1 MNQEL
6 LNKYAAFTVQVGV
19 NVQKGQTLIIR
30 CPVEGAYFGRACME
44 AAYKA
49 GARDVVIR
57 WEDEKAA
64 RIRMELGEEE
74 ALSETKPYE
83 LRSYLDYAESE
94 GGCCLLA
101 IHASDPEIF
110 KGLDT
115 AKINRVSLA
124 KQEAMKSWRE
134 YTMKDRV
141 QWCVVA
147 IPTPAWAASVFP
159 GMPED
164 EAQEKLWSAIFM
176 KSWREYTMKDR
187 VQWCVVAIPTPAWA
201 ASVFPGMPED
211 EAQEKLWSA
220 IFDVCRVTGGDPVSA
235 WKEHVAKTSACRDKL
250 NELQLESIHMTSA
263 NGTDLTVGLAEGHTW
278 EGACSKA
285 ENGAVFIANVPLNEL
300 QLESI
305 HMTSANGTDLTVG
318 LAEGHTWE
326 GACSKAENGAVFIAN
341 VPTEEVFTAP
351 HRERVNGVV
360 KGTKPYVYNG
370 QLIEGFSVTFKDGVV
385 VDYSAEKNAEL
396 LGQLLDS
403 DEGAR
408 RIGEIALVPAS
419 SPINR
424 SGLLFYN
431 TLFDENAACHIAFGA
446 GYPTT
451 VKGGAAMTTEE
462 LLACGVN
469 DSAIHEDVM
478 VGAEDMTIT
487 GLTKSGETVTIFE
500 NGEWAIG

>member
-159 GMPED
+159 GLD
-164 EAQEKLWSAIFM
+164 
-176 KSWREYTMKDR
+176 
-187 VQWCVVAIPTPAWA
+187 
-201 ASVFPGMPED
+201 ED

-235 WKEHVAKTSACRDKL
+235 WKEHVAKTSACRDK
-250 NELQLESIHMTSA
+250 
-263 NGTDLTVGLAEGHTW
+263 
-278 EGACSKA
+278 
-285 ENGAVFIANVPLNEL
+285 LNEL

-385 VDYSAEKNAEL
+385 VEYSARRMPSCWASCWTATRAHAASARL
-396 LGQLLDS
+396 LWYPP
-403 DEGAR
+403 
-408 RIGEIALVPAS
+408 PAPSTAAVCS
-419 SPINR
+419 S
-424 SGLLFYN
+424 
-431 TLFDENAACHIAFGA
+431 
-446 GYPTT
+446 TT
-451 VKGGAAMTTEE
+451 P
-462 LLACGVN
+462 C
-469 DSAIHEDVM
+469 
-478 VGAEDMTIT
+478 
-487 GLTKSGETVTIFE
+487 LTRTPPATSPSVRATPPP
-500 NGEWAIG
+500 

>member
-159 GMPED
+159 G
-164 EAQEKLWSAIFM
+164 LS
-176 KSWREYTMKDR
+176 
-187 VQWCVVAIPTPAWA
+187 
-201 ASVFPGMPED
+201 ED

-285 ENGAVFIANVPLNEL
+285 ENGAVFIANVP
-300 QLESI
+300 
-305 HMTSANGTDLTVG
+305 
-318 LAEGHTWE
+318 
-326 GACSKAENGAVFIAN
+326 
-341 VPTEEVFTAP
+341 TEEVFTAP
-351 HRERVNGVV
+351 HRERVNGVI

>member
-94 GGCCLLA
+94 GGCCVLA

-115 AKINRVSLA
+115 GKINRVSLA

-159 GMPED
+159 G
-164 EAQEKLWSAIFM
+164 LS
-176 KSWREYTMKDR
+176 
-187 VQWCVVAIPTPAWA
+187 
-201 ASVFPGMPED
+201 ED

-235 WKEHVAKTSACRDKL
+235 WKEHVAKTTACRDKL

-285 ENGAVFIANVPLNEL
+285 ENG
-300 QLESI
+300 
-305 HMTSANGTDLTVG
+305 T
-318 LAEGHTWE
+318 
-326 GACSKAENGAVFIAN
+326 VFIAN

-385 VDYSAEKNAEL
+385 VEYSAEKNAEL

>member
-115 AKINRVSLA
+115 GKINRVSLA

-159 GMPED
+159 G
-164 EAQEKLWSAIFM
+164 LS
-176 KSWREYTMKDR
+176 
-187 VQWCVVAIPTPAWA
+187 
-201 ASVFPGMPED
+201 ED

-235 WKEHVAKTSACRDKL
+235 WKEHVAKTTACRDKL

-285 ENGAVFIANVPLNEL
+285 ENG
-300 QLESI
+300 
-305 HMTSANGTDLTVG
+305 T
-318 LAEGHTWE
+318 
-326 GACSKAENGAVFIAN
+326 VFIAN

-385 VDYSAEKNAEL
+385 VEYSAEKNAEL

-487 GLTKSGETVTIFE
+487 GLTKTGETVTIFE

>member
-164 EAQEKLWSAIFM
+164 EAQEKLWSAIF
-176 KSWREYTMKDR
+176 
-187 VQWCVVAIPTPAWA
+187 
-201 ASVFPGMPED
+201 
-211 EAQEKLWSA
+211 
-220 IFDVCRVTGGDPVSA
+220 DVCRVTGGDPVSA
-235 WKEHVAKTSACRDKL
+235 WKEHVAKTSACRDK
-250 NELQLESIHMTSA
+250 
-263 NGTDLTVGLAEGHTW
+263 
-278 EGACSKA
+278 
-285 ENGAVFIANVPLNEL
+285 LNEL

-462 LLACGVN
+462 LLACGVT

>member
-159 GMPED
+159 GLAED
-164 EAQEKLWSAIFM
+164 EAQEKLW
-176 KSWREYTMKDR
+176 
-187 VQWCVVAIPTPAWA
+187 
-201 ASVFPGMPED
+201 G
-211 EAQEKLWSA
+211 A

-235 WKEHVAKTSACRDKL
+235 WKEHVAKTSACRDK
-250 NELQLESIHMTSA
+250 
-263 NGTDLTVGLAEGHTW
+263 
-278 EGACSKA
+278 
-285 ENGAVFIANVPLNEL
+285 LNEL

-487 GLTKSGETVTIFE
+487 GLTKSGETVIIFE

>member
-30 CPVEGAYFGRACME
+30 CPVEGAYFDRACME

-159 GMPED
+159 GLAED
-164 EAQEKLWSAIFM
+164 EAQEKLW
-176 KSWREYTMKDR
+176 
-187 VQWCVVAIPTPAWA
+187 
-201 ASVFPGMPED
+201 G
-211 EAQEKLWSA
+211 A

-250 NELQLESIHMTSA
+250 NELQLESIHMTS
-263 NGTDLTVGLAEGHTW
+263 
-278 EGACSKA
+278 S
-285 ENGAVFIANVPLNEL
+285 
-300 QLESI
+300 
-305 HMTSANGTDLTVG
+305 NGTDLTVG

-487 GLTKSGETVTIFE
+487 GLTKTGETVTIFE

>member
-164 EAQEKLWSAIFM
+164 EAQEKLWSAIF
-176 KSWREYTMKDR
+176 
-187 VQWCVVAIPTPAWA
+187 
-201 ASVFPGMPED
+201 
-211 EAQEKLWSA
+211 
-220 IFDVCRVTGGDPVSA
+220 DVCRVTGGDPVSA
-235 WKEHVAKTSACRDKL
+235 WKEHVAKTSACRDK
-250 NELQLESIHMTSA
+250 
-263 NGTDLTVGLAEGHTW
+263 
-278 EGACSKA
+278 
-285 ENGAVFIANVPLNEL
+285 LNEL

-487 GLTKSGETVTIFE
+487 LSLIH
-500 NGEWAIG
+500 I

>member
-6 LNKYAAFTVQVGV
+6 LKKYAEFTVQVGV
-19 NVQKGQTLIIR
+19 NVQKNQTLIIR
-30 CPVEGAYFGRACME
+30 CPIEGAYFGRACME

-74 ALSETKPYE
+74 ALSEVKPYE

-115 AKINRVSLA
+115 AKINRISLA
-124 KQEAMKSWRE
+124 RQEVMKPWRE

-159 GMPED
+159 G
-164 EAQEKLWSAIFM
+164 L
-176 KSWREYTMKDR
+176 
-187 VQWCVVAIPTPAWA
+187 
-201 ASVFPGMPED
+201 PED

-235 WKEHVAKTSACRDKL
+235 WKEHVARTAACRDKL
-250 NELQLESIHMTSA
+250 NEL
-263 NGTDLTVGLAEGHTW
+263 N
-278 EGACSKA
+278 
-285 ENGAVFIANVPLNEL
+285 
-300 QLESI
+300 LESI

-462 LLACGVN
+462 LLAHGVN

-500 NGEWAIG
+500 KGEWAIG

>member
-159 GMPED
+159 D
-164 EAQEKLWSAIFM
+164 
-176 KSWREYTMKDR
+176 
-187 VQWCVVAIPTPAWA
+187 
-201 ASVFPGMPED
+201 MPED

-220 IFDVCRVTGGDPVSA
+220 IFDVCRVTGGDLVSA
-235 WKEHVAKTSACRDKL
+235 WKEHVAKTSACRDK
-250 NELQLESIHMTSA
+250 
-263 NGTDLTVGLAEGHTW
+263 
-278 EGACSKA
+278 
-285 ENGAVFIANVPLNEL
+285 LNEL

-370 QLIEGFSVTFKDGVV
+370 QLIEGFSVTFKDGIV

>member
-1 MNQEL
+1 MKPMNQEL

-57 WEDEKAA
+57 WEDEKAV

-159 GMPED
+159 GLAED
-164 EAQEKLWSAIFM
+164 EAQEKLW
-176 KSWREYTMKDR
+176 
-187 VQWCVVAIPTPAWA
+187 
-201 ASVFPGMPED
+201 G
-211 EAQEKLWSA
+211 A

-250 NELQLESIHMTSA
+250 NELQLESIHMTSS

-285 ENGAVFIANVPLNEL
+285 ENGE
-300 QLESI
+300 E
-305 HMTSANGTDLTVG
+305 
-318 LAEGHTWE
+318 
-326 GACSKAENGAVFIAN
+326 FIAN

-487 GLTKSGETVTIFE
+487 GLTKTGETVTIFE

>member
-159 GMPED
+159 GLAED
-164 EAQEKLWSAIFM
+164 EAQEKLW
-176 KSWREYTMKDR
+176 
-187 VQWCVVAIPTPAWA
+187 
-201 ASVFPGMPED
+201 G
-211 EAQEKLWSA
+211 A

-250 NELQLESIHMTSA
+250 NELQLESIHMTS
-263 NGTDLTVGLAEGHTW
+263 
-278 EGACSKA
+278 S
-285 ENGAVFIANVPLNEL
+285 
-300 QLESI
+300 
-305 HMTSANGTDLTVG
+305 NGTDLTVG

-487 GLTKSGETVTIFE
+487 GLTKTGETVTIFE

>member
-74 ALSETKPYE
+74 ALSKTKPYE

-159 GMPED
+159 GLD
-164 EAQEKLWSAIFM
+164 
-176 KSWREYTMKDR
+176 
-187 VQWCVVAIPTPAWA
+187 
-201 ASVFPGMPED
+201 ED

-235 WKEHVAKTSACRDKL
+235 WKEHVAKTSACRDK
-250 NELQLESIHMTSA
+250 
-263 NGTDLTVGLAEGHTW
+263 
-278 EGACSKA
+278 
-285 ENGAVFIANVPLNEL
+285 LNEL

>member
-115 AKINRVSLA
+115 GKINRVSLA

-159 GMPED
+159 GL
-164 EAQEKLWSAIFM
+164 A
-176 KSWREYTMKDR
+176 
-187 VQWCVVAIPTPAWA
+187 
-201 ASVFPGMPED
+201 ED

-250 NELQLESIHMTSA
+250 NELQLESIRMTSA

-285 ENGAVFIANVPLNEL
+285 ENG
-300 QLESI
+300 
-305 HMTSANGTDLTVG
+305 T
-318 LAEGHTWE
+318 
-326 GACSKAENGAVFIAN
+326 VFIAN

-451 VKGGAAMTTEE
+451 VKGGAAMTTEQ

-487 GLTKSGETVTIFE
+487 GLTKTGETVTIFE

>member
-159 GMPED
+159 GL
-164 EAQEKLWSAIFM
+164 A
-176 KSWREYTMKDR
+176 
-187 VQWCVVAIPTPAWA
+187 
-201 ASVFPGMPED
+201 ED

-250 NELQLESIHMTSA
+250 NELQLESIHMTSS
-263 NGTDLTVGLAEGHTW
+263 NGTDLTVGLAEGH
-278 EGACSKA
+278 
-285 ENGAVFIANVPLNEL
+285 I
-300 QLESI
+300 
-305 HMTSANGTDLTVG
+305 
-318 LAEGHTWE
+318 WE

>member
-159 GMPED
+159 GL
-164 EAQEKLWSAIFM
+164 A
-176 KSWREYTMKDR
+176 
-187 VQWCVVAIPTPAWA
+187 
-201 ASVFPGMPED
+201 ED

-235 WKEHVAKTSACRDKL
+235 WKEHVAKTSACRDK
-250 NELQLESIHMTSA
+250 
-263 NGTDLTVGLAEGHTW
+263 
-278 EGACSKA
+278 
-285 ENGAVFIANVPLNEL
+285 LNEL

-487 GLTKSGETVTIFE
+487 GLTKTGETVTIFE

>member
-57 WEDEKAA
+57 WEDEKAV

-159 GMPED
+159 GLAED
-164 EAQEKLWSAIFM
+164 EAQEKLW
-176 KSWREYTMKDR
+176 
-187 VQWCVVAIPTPAWA
+187 
-201 ASVFPGMPED
+201 G
-211 EAQEKLWSA
+211 A

-250 NELQLESIHMTSA
+250 NELQLESIHMTS
-263 NGTDLTVGLAEGHTW
+263 
-278 EGACSKA
+278 S
-285 ENGAVFIANVPLNEL
+285 
-300 QLESI
+300 
-305 HMTSANGTDLTVG
+305 NGTDLTVG

-487 GLTKSGETVTIFE
+487 GLTKTGETVTIFE

>member
-30 CPVEGAYFGRACME
+30 CPVEGACFGRACME

-164 EAQEKLWSAIFM
+164 EAQEKLWSAIF
-176 KSWREYTMKDR
+176 
-187 VQWCVVAIPTPAWA
+187 
-201 ASVFPGMPED
+201 
-211 EAQEKLWSA
+211 
-220 IFDVCRVTGGDPVSA
+220 DVCRVTGGDPVSA

-285 ENGAVFIANVPLNEL
+285 ENGAVFIANVP
-300 QLESI
+300 
-305 HMTSANGTDLTVG
+305 
-318 LAEGHTWE
+318 
-326 GACSKAENGAVFIAN
+326 
-341 VPTEEVFTAP
+341 TEEVFTAP

-360 KGTKPYVYNG
+360 KGTRPYVYNG

>member
-6 LNKYAAFTVQVGV
+6 LKKYAEFTVQVGV

-94 GGCCLLA
+94 GGCCVLA

-115 AKINRVSLA
+115 GKINRVSLA

-159 GMPED
+159 G
-164 EAQEKLWSAIFM
+164 LS
-176 KSWREYTMKDR
+176 
-187 VQWCVVAIPTPAWA
+187 
-201 ASVFPGMPED
+201 ED

-235 WKEHVAKTSACRDKL
+235 WKEHVAKTTACRDKL

-285 ENGAVFIANVPLNEL
+285 ENG
-300 QLESI
+300 
-305 HMTSANGTDLTVG
+305 T
-318 LAEGHTWE
+318 
-326 GACSKAENGAVFIAN
+326 VFIAN

-385 VDYSAEKNAEL
+385 VEYSAEKNAEL

>member
-164 EAQEKLWSAIFM
+164 EAQEKLWSAIF
-176 KSWREYTMKDR
+176 
-187 VQWCVVAIPTPAWA
+187 
-201 ASVFPGMPED
+201 
-211 EAQEKLWSA
+211 
-220 IFDVCRVTGGDPVSA
+220 DVCRVTGGDPVSA
-235 WKEHVAKTSACRDKL
+235 WKEHVAKTRACRDK
-250 NELQLESIHMTSA
+250 
-263 NGTDLTVGLAEGHTW
+263 
-278 EGACSKA
+278 
-285 ENGAVFIANVPLNEL
+285 LNEL

>member
-6 LNKYAAFTVQVGV
+6 LKKYAEFTVQVGV

-30 CPVEGAYFGRACME
+30 CPIEGAYFGRACME

-49 GARDVVIR
+49 GAREVVIR

-94 GGCCLLA
+94 GGCCVLA

-115 AKINRVSLA
+115 GKINRVSLA

-159 GMPED
+159 G
-164 EAQEKLWSAIFM
+164 LS
-176 KSWREYTMKDR
+176 
-187 VQWCVVAIPTPAWA
+187 
-201 ASVFPGMPED
+201 ED

-235 WKEHVAKTSACRDKL
+235 WKEHVAKTTACRDKL

-285 ENGAVFIANVPLNEL
+285 ENG
-300 QLESI
+300 
-305 HMTSANGTDLTVG
+305 T
-318 LAEGHTWE
+318 
-326 GACSKAENGAVFIAN
+326 VFIAN

-385 VDYSAEKNAEL
+385 VEYSAEKNAEL

>member
-159 GMPED
+159 G
-164 EAQEKLWSAIFM
+164 LS
-176 KSWREYTMKDR
+176 
-187 VQWCVVAIPTPAWA
+187 
-201 ASVFPGMPED
+201 ED

-250 NELQLESIHMTSA
+250 NELQL
-263 NGTDLTVGLAEGHTW
+263 
-278 EGACSKA
+278 
-285 ENGAVFIANVPLNEL
+285 
-300 QLESI
+300 QSI

-451 VKGGAAMTTEE
+451 VKGGAAMTTEQ

>member
-115 AKINRVSLA
+115 AKINRVSLT
-124 KQEAMKSWRE
+124 KQEA
-134 YTMKDRV
+134 
-141 QWCVVA
+141 
-147 IPTPAWAASVFP
+147 
-159 GMPED
+159 
-164 EAQEKLWSAIFM
+164 M

-235 WKEHVAKTSACRDKL
+235 WKEHVAKTSACRDK
-250 NELQLESIHMTSA
+250 
-263 NGTDLTVGLAEGHTW
+263 
-278 EGACSKA
+278 
-285 ENGAVFIANVPLNEL
+285 LNEL

>member
-83 LRSYLDYAESE
+83 LRSYLDYAESA

-164 EAQEKLWSAIFM
+164 EAQEKLWSAIF
-176 KSWREYTMKDR
+176 
-187 VQWCVVAIPTPAWA
+187 
-201 ASVFPGMPED
+201 
-211 EAQEKLWSA
+211 
-220 IFDVCRVTGGDPVSA
+220 DVCRVTGGDPVSA
-235 WKEHVAKTSACRDKL
+235 WKEHVAKTSACRDK
-250 NELQLESIHMTSA
+250 
-263 NGTDLTVGLAEGHTW
+263 
-278 EGACSKA
+278 
-285 ENGAVFIANVPLNEL
+285 LNEL

>member
-159 GMPED
+159 GL
-164 EAQEKLWSAIFM
+164 A
-176 KSWREYTMKDR
+176 
-187 VQWCVVAIPTPAWA
+187 
-201 ASVFPGMPED
+201 ED

-250 NELQLESIHMTSA
+250 NELQLESIRMTSA

-285 ENGAVFIANVPLNEL
+285 ENG
-300 QLESI
+300 
-305 HMTSANGTDLTVG
+305 T
-318 LAEGHTWE
+318 
-326 GACSKAENGAVFIAN
+326 VFIAN

-487 GLTKSGETVTIFE
+487 GLTKTGETVTIFE

>member
-1 MNQEL
+1 MKQEL
-6 LNKYAAFTVQVGV
+6 LKKYAEFTVQVGV

-94 GGCCLLA
+94 GGCCVLA

-115 AKINRVSLA
+115 GKINRVSLAKQEAMKSWREYTMKESEGGCCVLAIHASDPEIFKGLDTGKINRVSLA

-159 GMPED
+159 G
-164 EAQEKLWSAIFM
+164 LS
-176 KSWREYTMKDR
+176 
-187 VQWCVVAIPTPAWA
+187 
-201 ASVFPGMPED
+201 ED

-235 WKEHVAKTSACRDKL
+235 WKEHVAKTTACRDKL

-285 ENGAVFIANVPLNEL
+285 ENG
-300 QLESI
+300 
-305 HMTSANGTDLTVG
+305 T
-318 LAEGHTWE
+318 
-326 GACSKAENGAVFIAN
+326 VFIAN

-385 VDYSAEKNAEL
+385 VEYSAEKNAEL

>member
-159 GMPED
+159 GLD
-164 EAQEKLWSAIFM
+164 
-176 KSWREYTMKDR
+176 
-187 VQWCVVAIPTPAWA
+187 
-201 ASVFPGMPED
+201 ED

-250 NELQLESIHMTSA
+250 NELQL
-263 NGTDLTVGLAEGHTW
+263 
-278 EGACSKA
+278 
-285 ENGAVFIANVPLNEL
+285 
-300 QLESI
+300 QSI

-451 VKGGAAMTTEE
+451 VKGGAAMTTEQ

>member
-6 LNKYAAFTVQVGV
+6 LNKFAAFTVQVGV

-159 GMPED
+159 GLAED
-164 EAQEKLWSAIFM
+164 EAQEKLW
-176 KSWREYTMKDR
+176 
-187 VQWCVVAIPTPAWA
+187 
-201 ASVFPGMPED
+201 G
-211 EAQEKLWSA
+211 A

-250 NELQLESIHMTSA
+250 NELQLESIHMTS
-263 NGTDLTVGLAEGHTW
+263 
-278 EGACSKA
+278 S
-285 ENGAVFIANVPLNEL
+285 
-300 QLESI
+300 
-305 HMTSANGTDLTVG
+305 NGTDLTVG

-487 GLTKSGETVTIFE
+487 GLTKTGETVTIFE

>member
-44 AAYKA
+44 VAYKA

-159 GMPED
+159 GLAED
-164 EAQEKLWSAIFM
+164 EAQEKLW
-176 KSWREYTMKDR
+176 
-187 VQWCVVAIPTPAWA
+187 
-201 ASVFPGMPED
+201 G
-211 EAQEKLWSA
+211 A

-250 NELQLESIHMTSA
+250 NELQLESIHMTS
-263 NGTDLTVGLAEGHTW
+263 
-278 EGACSKA
+278 S
-285 ENGAVFIANVPLNEL
+285 
-300 QLESI
+300 
-305 HMTSANGTDLTVG
+305 NGTDLTVG

-487 GLTKSGETVTIFE
+487 GLTKTGETVTIFE

>member
-1 MNQEL
+1 M
-6 LNKYAAFTVQVGV
+6 

-159 GMPED
+159 GLAED
-164 EAQEKLWSAIFM
+164 EAQEKLW
-176 KSWREYTMKDR
+176 
-187 VQWCVVAIPTPAWA
+187 
-201 ASVFPGMPED
+201 G
-211 EAQEKLWSA
+211 A

-250 NELQLESIHMTSA
+250 NELQLESIHMTS
-263 NGTDLTVGLAEGHTW
+263 
-278 EGACSKA
+278 S
-285 ENGAVFIANVPLNEL
+285 
-300 QLESI
+300 
-305 HMTSANGTDLTVG
+305 NGTDLTVG

-487 GLTKSGETVTIFE
+487 GLTKTGETVTIFE

>member
-164 EAQEKLWSAIFM
+164 EAQEKLWSAIF
-176 KSWREYTMKDR
+176 
-187 VQWCVVAIPTPAWA
+187 
-201 ASVFPGMPED
+201 
-211 EAQEKLWSA
+211 
-220 IFDVCRVTGGDPVSA
+220 DVCRVTGGDPVSA
-235 WKEHVAKTSACRDKL
+235 WKEHVAKTSACRDK
-250 NELQLESIHMTSA
+250 
-263 NGTDLTVGLAEGHTW
+263 
-278 EGACSKA
+278 
-285 ENGAVFIANVPLNEL
+285 LNEL

-385 VDYSAEKNAEL
+385 VEYSAEKNAEL

>member
-115 AKINRVSLA
+115 GKINRVSLA

-159 GMPED
+159 GLDED
-164 EAQEKLWSAIFM
+164 EAQEKLWSAI
-176 KSWREYTMKDR
+176 
-187 VQWCVVAIPTPAWA
+187 
-201 ASVFPGMPED
+201 
-211 EAQEKLWSA
+211 L
-220 IFDVCRVTGGDPVSA
+220 DVCRVTGGDPVSA
-235 WKEHVAKTSACRDKL
+235 WKEHVAKTSACRDK
-250 NELQLESIHMTSA
+250 
-263 NGTDLTVGLAEGHTW
+263 
-278 EGACSKA
+278 
-285 ENGAVFIANVPLNEL
+285 LNEL

-487 GLTKSGETVTIFE
+487 GLTKSDETVTIFE

>member
-19 NVQKGQTLIIR
+19 NVQKGQTLIIH

-159 GMPED
+159 GLD
-164 EAQEKLWSAIFM
+164 
-176 KSWREYTMKDR
+176 
-187 VQWCVVAIPTPAWA
+187 
-201 ASVFPGMPED
+201 ED

-250 NELQLESIHMTSA
+250 NELQL
-263 NGTDLTVGLAEGHTW
+263 
-278 EGACSKA
+278 K
-285 ENGAVFIANVPLNEL
+285 
-300 QLESI
+300 SI

>member
-6 LNKYAAFTVQVGV
+6 LKKYAEFTVQVGV

-164 EAQEKLWSAIFM
+164 EAQEKLWSAIF
-176 KSWREYTMKDR
+176 
-187 VQWCVVAIPTPAWA
+187 
-201 ASVFPGMPED
+201 
-211 EAQEKLWSA
+211 
-220 IFDVCRVTGGDPVSA
+220 DVCRVTGGDPVSA

-250 NELQLESIHMTSA
+250 NELQL
-263 NGTDLTVGLAEGHTW
+263 
-278 EGACSKA
+278 K
-285 ENGAVFIANVPLNEL
+285 
-300 QLESI
+300 SI

>member
-159 GMPED
+159 GL
-164 EAQEKLWSAIFM
+164 A
-176 KSWREYTMKDR
+176 
-187 VQWCVVAIPTPAWA
+187 
-201 ASVFPGMPED
+201 ED

-235 WKEHVAKTSACRDKL
+235 WKEHVAKTTACRDK
-250 NELQLESIHMTSA
+250 
-263 NGTDLTVGLAEGHTW
+263 
-278 EGACSKA
+278 
-285 ENGAVFIANVPLNEL
+285 LNEL

-487 GLTKSGETVTIFE
+487 GLTKTGETVTIFE

>member
-159 GMPED
+159 GL
-164 EAQEKLWSAIFM
+164 A
-176 KSWREYTMKDR
+176 
-187 VQWCVVAIPTPAWA
+187 
-201 ASVFPGMPED
+201 ED

-235 WKEHVAKTSACRDKL
+235 WKEHVAKTSACRDK
-250 NELQLESIHMTSA
+250 
-263 NGTDLTVGLAEGHTW
+263 
-278 EGACSKA
+278 
-285 ENGAVFIANVPLNEL
+285 LNEL